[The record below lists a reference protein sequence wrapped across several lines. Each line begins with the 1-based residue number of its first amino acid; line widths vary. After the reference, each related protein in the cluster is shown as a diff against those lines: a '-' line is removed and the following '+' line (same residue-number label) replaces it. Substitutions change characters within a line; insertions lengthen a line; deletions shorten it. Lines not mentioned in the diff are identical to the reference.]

1 MIKTNSFSW
10 QIFFAVVVFLF
21 GALICHYTG
30 NRGIYP
36 IDSFS
41 HFDSGYRILNGEHP
55 LRDYWVVSGL
65 FVDYVQSIIFYLF
78 GLSWQTYILNASVL
92 NGIVSVIFYSLL
104 NKLGLNF
111 LNSFFYA
118 ICFSILAYP
127 SSGTPFVDHHS
138 TLLSMMALMMFIYAI
153 KTSKQIYWVLVPLFL
168 FLAFLS
174 KQVPATYILFT
185 LIFLILFHF
194 IHQKKKEI
202 FKTFVILLLTSVVL
216 LSCLFLFFKIIGID
230 NESFFSQYLFYP
242 SFVGSERYE
251 NISYNFKNIFLD
263 FKFIHLSVLFLIFLT
278 SLNLKNKKF
287 YEDVNFKILLLCVL
301 TFLSLAQHIIFT
313 KNQIFIFFLI
323 PFILGFA
330 NIQLNNIDLKYRKYL
345 NVFLIIFC
353 IGITLKYHLRFNVER
368 KFHDLSGVKFERALN
383 PIEINKKFSG
393 LKWISPKSINK
404 KFEISEIEFLKRFRN
419 ILLKDKDNKIVLTNY
434 SIFSVLMEK
443 NVSGY
448 SRWYTR
454 DGSAFP
460 LSDNKFAQ
468 NYKDLIT
475 SVIKRKK
482 IKYIYILPDVSEKN
496 LLNYLDPRCFN
507 KIDIELKI
515 KKYEIN
521 NKCDDLFLWKNN

>member
-174 KQVPATYILFT
+174 KQVPATYILFS

-194 IHQKKKEI
+194 IHQKKK
-202 FKTFVILLLTSVVL
+202 
-216 LSCLFLFFKIIGID
+216 
-230 NESFFSQYLFYP
+230 
-242 SFVGSERYE
+242 R
-251 NISYNFKNIFLD
+251 NF
-263 FKFIHLSVLFLIFLT
+263 
-278 SLNLKNKKF
+278 
-287 YEDVNFKILLLCVL
+287 
-301 TFLSLAQHIIFT
+301 
-313 KNQIFIFFLI
+313 
-323 PFILGFA
+323 
-330 NIQLNNIDLKYRKYL
+330 
-345 NVFLIIFC
+345 
-353 IGITLKYHLRFNVER
+353 
-368 KFHDLSGVKFERALN
+368 
-383 PIEINKKFSG
+383 
-393 LKWISPKSINK
+393 
-404 KFEISEIEFLKRFRN
+404 
-419 ILLKDKDNKIVLTNY
+419 
-434 SIFSVLMEK
+434 
-443 NVSGY
+443 
-448 SRWYTR
+448 
-454 DGSAFP
+454 
-460 LSDNKFAQ
+460 
-468 NYKDLIT
+468 
-475 SVIKRKK
+475 
-482 IKYIYILPDVSEKN
+482 
-496 LLNYLDPRCFN
+496 
-507 KIDIELKI
+507 
-515 KKYEIN
+515 
-521 NKCDDLFLWKNN
+521 